1 MAQRFEE
8 MYKIGWEMDILNGD
22 CPQDISE
29 LAESYHLGHLTP
41 AQIAALEEHYLGC
54 PRCTAELERVEAY
67 VNAMRA
73 AAKRIAQERPAFVAG
88 HRV

>member
-1 MAQRFEE
+1 
-8 MYKIGWEMDILNGD
+8 MDTLNGE

-41 AQIAALEEHYLGC
+41 AQIATLEEHYLGC

-67 VNAMRA
+67 VIAMRSA
-73 AAKRIAQERPAFVAG
+73 ARRIAQERPASAAG
-88 HRV
+88 HSV